1 MQWFLTFFAHWTSK
15 SKKELPRTKLGRI
28 HSNLFEFRFFE
39 FAILNSNSEFESQK
53 LWLRPNSTV
62 EFEESSLNSKK
73 ITIYRP
79 KMHKIHPFWS
89 KKKVIFDYFGVKFDQ
104 IRKFRTSKFEI
115 DWSNSNFWP
124 EFNQIRSPI
133 RDWIP
138 TFFKFLS
145 RIRNSSELT
154 TDPLSIKVYNR
165 WTPN

>member
-62 EFEESSLNSKK
+62 EFEESNLNSKNF
-73 ITIYRP
+73 TIYRP

-89 KKKVIFDYFGVKFDQ
+89 KKKSFLTILVLNL
-104 IRKFRTSKFEI
+104 TKFE
-115 DWSNSNFWP
+115 SLGLLNSSLIGWIRIFGLNLIKLEV
-124 EFNQIRSPI
+124 EFELKFQI
-133 RDWIP
+133 
-138 TFFKFLS
+138 FLNCLS
-145 RIRNSSELT
+145 RIRNSSK
-154 TDPLSIKVYNR
+154 LS
-165 WTPN
+165 